1 MWRGSRGLLSPT
13 WPPSRK
19 VEQVREEL
27 NKKEGK
33 VEETVKDQQW
43 EMYEELRQRELRK
56 KNVIFHGIQEL

>member
-1 MWRGSRGLLSPT
+1 MKENVERISWSVES
-13 WPPSRK
+13 K

-43 EMYEELRQRELRK
+43 EMYEELRQRELRN

>member
-1 MWRGSRGLLSPT
+1 MWRGSLGLLSPT

-43 EMYEELRQRELRK
+43 EMYEELRQRE
-56 KNVIFHGIQEL
+56 